1 VDSAPPV
8 PPGHARPMAA
18 RLHAFTV
25 AHVDR
30 VRVLLTELKRL
41 TAAGAPV
48 ALRCGREPRSQ
59 GDVWARRCGG
69 CDVRAARHR
78 VLGHGDSR
86 DQKMHRKCTRP
97 YRKTR

>member
-48 ALRCGREPRSQ
+48 ALRCGREPALTGRPL
-59 GDVWARRCGG
+59 G
-69 CDVRAARHR
+69 AALWW
-78 VLGHGDSR
+78 V
-86 DQKMHRKCTRP
+86 
-97 YRKTR
+97 